1 MPNTKLLGPPTRSLE
16 RVLSRTDVTPTRLLR
31 VMWPVQRVE
40 VEAESVEYQS
50 FDLIDRFV
58 LRAVAECELSRKS
71 DIAAFL
77 GVSEALIAG
86 ACAFLTQIQHLTQIG
101 DLITITVFGRRS
113 LASGSREVPQ
123 KSRLYLLFD
132 GVTAQP
138 LPRDYHRGDLTYD
151 PEPSNREWER
161 IPAYAPF
168 PLDHVDRLFRR
179 TDRSDFNLP
188 THLQALRVLT
198 IKTVYTAVHLV
209 QTHEHEILAF
219 SEAMPDGDKIIG
231 AILRQDDRIPGL
243 IRSTPSKEPDEI
255 WQKWR
260 QGRPFGPLVRQRP
273 DGVWRATY
281 PARAFR
287 EHEIAPS
294 RVAVSTTGTSTSSSS
309 GATPTEYDSRLW

>member
-168 PLDHVDRLFRR
+168 LSIMWTGCSGAPTAATSTCPRTSRPCGPHDQDRLHGGP
-179 TDRSDFNLP
+179 SG
-188 THLQALRVLT
+188 
-198 IKTVYTAVHLV
+198 
-209 QTHEHEILAF
+209 
-219 SEAMPDGDKIIG
+219 PD
-231 AILRQDDRIPGL
+231 P
-243 IRSTPSKEPDEI
+243 
-255 WQKWR
+255 
-260 QGRPFGPLVRQRP
+260 
-273 DGVWRATY
+273 
-281 PARAFR
+281 
-287 EHEIAPS
+287 
-294 RVAVSTTGTSTSSSS
+294 
-309 GATPTEYDSRLW
+309 